1 MTRQLIT
8 DQPFDLDAVLNGTQ
22 DFRWRPWRDGWHS
35 GVLNGNLVH
44 VRQVARGVEYSA
56 ASDLDSLLISYFR
69 LNDDLAAIYD
79 DISRRDDNMARL
91 AQEYPWLR
99 ILRQPD
105 PWECTV
111 SYICSATNNVSRIS
125 AIVEKIAAALGRRL
139 ELDGEVRNTF
149 PTSKMVLEA
158 GVGALE
164 QLNLGLDRHS
174 KIVAAAER
182 IRDGRLDL
190 RLSRPARGVLRRGE
204 ASADGVLRHRKQ
216 DCRLHRA
223 IRAGKDGGVPGGQ
236 VGGRE
241 RRQAISRA
249 GSNPPATS
257 WRIGRGAILGTMPA
271 MPISSC
277 SLGSCA
283 PPVNPLHRARPGN
296 VRRRQPL
303 LIQYRKPPDCG
314 GNPWPAIR

>member
-1 MTRQLIT
+1 MKRQLIT

-35 GVLNGNLVH
+35 GVLDGNLVH

-69 LNDDLAAIYD
+69 LDDDLRAIHD

-91 AQEYPWLR
+91 VTEYPWLR

-125 AIVEKIAAALGRRL
+125 TIVEEIAAALGRRL

-149 PTSKMVLEA
+149 PTSEMVLEA

-182 IRDGRLDL
+182 VRDGKLDL
-190 RLSRPARGVLRRGE
+190 RYLDRPEVCYAEARRRLMECYGIGTKIADCIALFGLDKTEAFPVDRWVARAVAGYFPCGDQPAGDELANWARRHYGDNAGYANQFLFFGQLR
-204 ASADGVLRHRKQ
+204 ASSQ
-216 DCRLHRA
+216 
-223 IRAGKDGGVPGGQ
+223 P
-236 VGGRE
+236 
-241 RRQAISRA
+241 
-249 GSNPPATS
+249 
-257 WRIGRGAILGTMPA
+257 
-271 MPISSC
+271 
-277 SLGSCA
+277 A
-283 PPVNPLHRARPGN
+283 PPRPTG
-296 VRRRQPL
+296 
-303 LIQYRKPPDCG
+303 
-314 GNPWPAIR
+314 

>member
-1 MTRQLIT
+1 MKRQLIT
-8 DQPFDLDAVLNGTQ
+8 DQLFDLDAILNGTQ

-35 GVLNGNLVH
+35 GVLDGNLVH
-44 VRQVARGVEYSA
+44 IRQVARGVEYSA

-69 LNDDLAAIYD
+69 LNDDLGAVHD

-91 AQEYPWLR
+91 VKEYPWLR

-139 ELDGEVRNTF
+139 EVDGEVRNTF
-149 PTSKMVLEA
+149 PTAEMVLAA

-182 IRDGRLDL
+182 IRDGDLDL
-190 RLSRPARGVLRRGE
+190 RYL
-204 ASADGVLRHRKQ
+204 
-216 DCRLHRA
+216 
-223 IRAGKDGGVPGGQ
+223 
-236 VGGRE
+236 
-241 RRQAISRA
+241 
-249 GSNPPATS
+249 
-257 WRIGRGAILGTMPA
+257 
-271 MPISSC
+271 
-277 SLGSCA
+277 
-283 PPVNPLHRARPGN
+283 ARPE
-296 VRRRQPL
+296 VCYAEARRRLMECYGIGNKIADCIALFGLEKTEAFPVDRWVARAAAGYFPCGEQPAGDRL
-303 LIQYRKPPDCG
+303 AKWARRHFGDNAGYANQFLFFGQLRASQSTRSTAPDRATCVD
-314 GNPWPAIR
+314 ASLS

>member
-35 GVLNGNLVH
+35 GVLDGNLVH

-69 LNDDLAAIYD
+69 LNDDLGAIHD

-91 AQEYPWLR
+91 VQEYPWLR

-149 PTSKMVLEA
+149 PTSEMVLEA
-158 GVGALE
+158 GVGPLE
-164 QLNLGLDRHS
+164 ELNLGLDRHS

-190 RLSRPARGVLRRGE
+190 RYLARPEVCYAEARRRLMECYGIGNKIADCIALFGLDKTEAFPVDRWVARAAAGYFPCGE
-204 ASADGVLRHRKQ
+204 Q
-216 DCRLHRA
+216 P
-223 IRAGKDGGVPGGQ
+223 AGKQMANWARRHYGDNAGYANQFLFFGQ
-236 VGGRE
+236 FH
-241 RRQAISRA
+241 ASR
-249 GSNPPATS
+249 
-257 WRIGRGAILGTMPA
+257 
-271 MPISSC
+271 
-277 SLGSCA
+277 
-283 PPVNPLHRARPGN
+283 
-296 VRRRQPL
+296 
-303 LIQYRKPPDCG
+303 
-314 GNPWPAIR
+314 

>member
-1 MTRQLIT
+1 MKRQLIT
-8 DQPFDLDAVLNGTQ
+8 DQSFDLDAVLNGTQ

-35 GVLNGNLVH
+35 GVLDGNLVH

-69 LNDDLAAIYD
+69 LNDDLGAVHD

-91 AQEYPWLR
+91 VQEYPWLR

-125 AIVEKIAAALGRRL
+125 AIVEEIAAALGRRL

-149 PTSKMVLEA
+149 PTSERVLEA

-182 IRDGRLDL
+182 VRDGKLDL
-190 RLSRPARGVLRRGE
+190 RYLDQPEVCYAEARRRLMECYGIGTKIADCIALFGLDKTEAFPVDRWVARAVAGYFPCGDQPAGDELANWARRHYGDNAGYANQFLFFGQLR
-204 ASADGVLRHRKQ
+204 ASSQ
-216 DCRLHRA
+216 
-223 IRAGKDGGVPGGQ
+223 P
-236 VGGRE
+236 
-241 RRQAISRA
+241 
-249 GSNPPATS
+249 
-257 WRIGRGAILGTMPA
+257 
-271 MPISSC
+271 
-277 SLGSCA
+277 A
-283 PPVNPLHRARPGN
+283 PPRPTG
-296 VRRRQPL
+296 
-303 LIQYRKPPDCG
+303 
-314 GNPWPAIR
+314 